1 MNNDEKKILK
11 HDFLNSIAIINSTTK
26 SVLTL
31 LNKIEEQS
39 SNTQLNKNQIN
50 RYSTALQA
58 ILIQTTKIESY
69 FEQILNIN

>member
-1 MNNDEKKILK
+1 MNNEDKKNLK

-39 SNTQLNKNQIN
+39 SNLSLNQNQLEK
-50 RYSTALQA
+50 YSSALHA
-58 ILIQTTKIESY
+58 ILIQTSKIESY
-69 FEQILNIN
+69 FERILKY